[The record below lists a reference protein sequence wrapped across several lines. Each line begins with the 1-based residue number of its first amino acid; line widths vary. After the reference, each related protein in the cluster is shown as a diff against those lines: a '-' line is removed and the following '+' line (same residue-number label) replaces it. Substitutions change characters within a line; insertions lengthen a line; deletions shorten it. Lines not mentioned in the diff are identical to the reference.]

1 MTSYLYIDSWRL
13 PMTKLTKSL
22 CWASAFLA
30 LAFANRVG
38 LIADKDATMMFALL
52 PALWVATRGRCRARE
67 QAA

>member
-1 MTSYLYIDSWRL
+1 
-13 PMTKLTKSL
+13 MTKLTKSL